1 MAHTELRGA
10 ARRAAERLGEFWQI
24 ARGVVGARAYEIYL
38 EHHRR
43 EHPGVEPMSERAF
56 WRWHIDK
63 GDTNP
68 GARCC

>member
-1 MAHTELRGA
+1 MPTRSEFGANLARGLREA
-10 ARRAAERLGEFWQI
+10 WQI

-38 EHHRR
+38 EHHSRV
-43 EHPGVEPMSERAF
+43 HPGEEPMTERVF
-56 WRWHIDK
+56 WRHHTDK